1 MTSSSSAQK
10 DKKILFS
17 SFSKSLKKSSAC
29 CWCWNSIAK
38 ACICCCCCCCCNT
51 CITSLCFFVQAPT
64 EPSLAQSLLPSPVF
78 LFRSFPAGRPRS
90 HFQQSVLFWVVCSP
104 QNCLFHPLSFSLV
117 VPRLSMATFLTSF
130 AFSLSAMS
138 SFLFMLFLWNS
149 SEASSFSM
157 RYSSASS
164 ASDLVGEMPL
174 AFSSFYIFI
183 LILSARRLYL

>member
-78 LFRSFPAGRPRS
+78 LFRPFPAGRPRS
-90 HFQQSVLFWVVCSP
+90 HFRQSVFFVVVCSP
-104 QNCLFHPLSFSLV
+104 QNFLFHPLSFSLWS
-117 VPRLSMATFLTSF
+117 PDSPWPPSLPLLPFPSLPCHLSYLCCFCGIRQKHP
-130 AFSLSAMS
+130 LSQ
-138 SFLFMLFLWNS
+138 
-149 SEASSFSM
+149 
-157 RYSSASS
+157 
-164 ASDLVGEMPL
+164 
-174 AFSSFYIFI
+174 
-183 LILSARRLYL
+183 